1 MNVDE
6 SLLRVPLGDFA
17 MQLRPGE
24 LEKVAAGLGEF
35 DSSEEGDLIT
45 LASALRRLPAGDR
58 APTWELAVRRYGRHR
73 SVAGAAG
80 DIGLDEIHARDLL
93 GRFTRLLTE
102 VPAPEHE
109 AALADPSAQLEESSA
124 ARVVSAEMLGNAIA
138 HDEPVDLD
146 REHQVAL
153 RAADEIDAA

>member
-1 MNVDE
+1 MNLDE
-6 SLLRVPLGDFA
+6 SLLRVPLGAFA

-45 LASALRRLPAGDR
+45 LASALRQLPAGDR
-58 APTWELAVRRYGRHR
+58 APTWELAVRRFGLHR
-73 SVAGAAG
+73 PLARAAG
-80 DIGLDEIHARDLL
+80 EIGLDEVHARDLL
-93 GRFTRLLTE
+93 ARYTHLLTE

-109 AALADPSAQLEESSA
+109 APGADPSSQLEESAA
-124 ARVVSAEMLGNAIA
+124 ARVMSAEMLGNAIA

-146 REHQVAL
+146 REHEAAL
-153 RAADEIDAA
+153 RAASEADAG